1 MLGEGLV
8 ANVKEIDT
16 KDKGHLFNTNND
28 IREMVAQLQVSSFPV
43 ESEGKQVLVGRVTE
57 RENKISSNAFAK
69 NNVTN
74 IGDAAKTV
82 INKRKKEKELSSKAN
97 AAAPTGDLYNA
108 CKAQEEKQEDF
119 NPPET
124 SKEVV
129 TDVVKNKISAKEPE
143 DQVLKEVDDWDDAAE
158 LSTTVN
164 QVAISVTKCL
174 GDRK

>member
-1 MLGEGLV
+1 MLGEGSV

-16 KDKGHLFNTNND
+16 EDKSHLFNTNND
-28 IREMVAQLQVSSFPV
+28 IREMAAQLQVSSFPV

-57 RENKISSNAFAK
+57 RESKISSNAFAK

-129 TDVVKNKISAKEPE
+129 TDVVKNNISAKEPE
-143 DQVLKEVDDWDDAAE
+143 DQVLNEVDD
-158 LSTTVN
+158 
-164 QVAISVTKCL
+164 
-174 GDRK
+174 